1 MKAETG
7 KHVFPGDGWG
17 AIAVRTSPQ
26 IRVVLQRLTNT
37 GLYGFTIEDTA
48 ERILT
53 EELRR
58 LLLDDRS
65 LLNRRPGWLL

>member
-26 IRVVLQRLTNT
+26 VRGLLQDLTNG

-48 ERILT
+48 ERIICEQLRKM
-53 EELRR
+53 LVNGRFDNFRRR
-58 LLLDDRS
+58 LR
-65 LLNRRPGWLL
+65 

>member
-26 IRVVLQRLTNT
+26 VRVLLQRLVNT
-37 GLYGFTIEDTA
+37 GLYGFTIEQAA
-48 ERILT
+48 EWIVT
-53 EELRR
+53 EQLRAM
-58 LLLDDRS
+58 LFDEKS
-65 LLNRRPGWLL
+65 LLNRKHGLL